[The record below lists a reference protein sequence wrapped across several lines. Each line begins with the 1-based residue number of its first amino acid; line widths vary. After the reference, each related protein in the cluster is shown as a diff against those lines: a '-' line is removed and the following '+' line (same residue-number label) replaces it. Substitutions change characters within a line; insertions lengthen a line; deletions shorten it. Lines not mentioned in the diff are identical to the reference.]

1 MVKYLIA
8 GVLSAL
14 IGYLLGAICFA
25 IPISRLF
32 IKQDIRTIGSKNAG
46 MTNVL
51 RCVGAPA
58 AMLTLL
64 GDLGKAIVSVIAANQ
79 LFSYFTGEEVFY
91 AGYVGGVFAVLGHLF
106 PVWFKFKGGKGVMT
120 ATGMM
125 LAINPTI
132 CLLALAVFLLV
143 FAFTRIISIS
153 SISAAI
159 ALPIINGVFLTLT
172 NDPHRIFF
180 TLAAAVV
187 ALVVIVMH
195 KENIKRLLKGTEKPL
210 VIKKP
215 EKTKES

>member
-1 MVKYLIA
+1 MGKYIIA

-14 IGYLLGAICFA
+14 IGYLLGSICFA
-25 IPISRLF
+25 IPVSRLF

-58 AMLTLL
+58 AILTLL
-64 GDLGKAIVSVIAANQ
+64 GDLGKAVVSVIAANQ
-79 LFSYFTGEEVFY
+79 LFSYFTGEKVFF
-91 AGYVGGVFAVLGHLF
+91 AGYIGGVFAVIGHLF
-106 PVWFKFKGGKGVMT
+106 PVWFKFKGGKGVMA

-143 FAFTRIISIS
+143 FAFTHIISIS

-172 NDPHRIFF
+172 NDPNWIFF
-180 TLAAAVV
+180 TSAAALVAIVV
-187 ALVVIVMH
+187 VVMH

-215 EKTKES
+215 ERSKEL